1 MNNIVLFNIL
11 NFLDLLIF
19 VLLIIQI
26 HELRKRLKNI
36 EIKLEKQRLRQ
47 QIIYSD

>member
-1 MNNIVLFNIL
+1 MDNIVLFHIL
-11 NFLDLLIF
+11 NFIDLLIF
-19 VLLIIQI
+19 VLLTIQI
-26 HELRKRLKNI
+26 YELRKRLKNI

>member
-19 VLLIIQI
+19 VLLTIQI
-26 HELRKRLKNI
+26 YELRKRLKNI
-36 EIKLEKQRLRQ
+36 EIRLEKQRLRQ